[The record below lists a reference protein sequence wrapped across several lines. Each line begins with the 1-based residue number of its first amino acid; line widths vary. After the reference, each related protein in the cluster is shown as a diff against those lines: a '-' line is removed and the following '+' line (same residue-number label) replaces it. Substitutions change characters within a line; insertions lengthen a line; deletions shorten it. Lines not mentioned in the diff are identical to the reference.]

1 VPQDAANS
9 FFNSYFKELH
19 GWTLGN
25 IAREAKER
33 LDEKFRSQRASVI
46 KR

>member
-1 VPQDAANS
+1 MIYQPRNTLS
-9 FFNSYFKELH
+9 KELH
-19 GWTLGN
+19 GWTLGS